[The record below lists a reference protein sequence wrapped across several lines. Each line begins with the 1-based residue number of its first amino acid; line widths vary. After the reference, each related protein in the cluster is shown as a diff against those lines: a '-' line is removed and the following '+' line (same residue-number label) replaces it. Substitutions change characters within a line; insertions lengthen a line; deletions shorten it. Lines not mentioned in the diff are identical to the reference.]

1 VTGMLDSKT
10 VRGIVLALIKHYAD
24 VNELEFEE
32 TIALLQSAPD
42 DSVRAEAESITRIWE
57 GAKPLDP
64 TTHSKLMRYRL
75 RLIDDG
81 VQRLEV
87 LTRLKEQNA

>member
-1 VTGMLDSKT
+1 MLDVKT
-10 VRGIVLALIKHYAD
+10 VRGIVLTLIKHYAD
-24 VNELEFEE
+24 LNESEFEE
-32 TIALLQSAPD
+32 TLALLQSAPD
-42 DSVRAEAESITRIWE
+42 EAVRLEAASVTRIWE

-64 TTHSKLMRYRL
+64 TTHSKLTRHRL